1 MNPFLIPCALYTIHS
16 ILSISH
22 LLVEKR
28 RMPLSYQPS
37 VPFFNKTLKTA
48 SFLYMGIAGFWMLTE
63 SSVVWLQVWFKVW
76 ALISW
81 SRWIT
86 YKLYDQCRKIHR
98 RRQPISE
105 CSPDRKFAWQFMYVS
120 ISYLAPEQYLMKC
133 RIQWGT
139 HLFASVLLMRCVHEK
154 QTHSS
159 QITVRCSR
167 KHITGLCKNRQ
178 EQEQAAFTSLELSK
192 QPSSLALFTMG
203 LMLIV

>member
-1 MNPFLIPCALYTIHS
+1 MNPFLNTIHS

-28 RMPLSYQPS
+28 RLPLSYQPS

-48 SFLYMGIAGFWMLTE
+48 SFLYSIYGHCRFMNADWQPLYK
-63 SSVVWLQVWFKVW
+63 SSVVLLRSW

-86 YKLYDQCRKIHR
+86 YKLYDQCRKIH
-98 RRQPISE
+98 
-105 CSPDRKFAWQFMYVS
+105 CKKATYVLPV
-120 ISYLAPEQYLMKC
+120 INLLGSYVCLYLMKC
-133 RIQWGT
+133 QIQWGL

-167 KHITGLCKNRQ
+167 KHVHTGLCKNRQ